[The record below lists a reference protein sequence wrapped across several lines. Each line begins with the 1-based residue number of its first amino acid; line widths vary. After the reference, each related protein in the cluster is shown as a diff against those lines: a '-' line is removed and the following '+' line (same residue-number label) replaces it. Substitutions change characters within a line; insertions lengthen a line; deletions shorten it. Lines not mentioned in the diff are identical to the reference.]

1 MPRAL
6 ARHKAQT
13 ALVIPIKLRPCDTD
27 GARFMHLQCLPK
39 NFLAVTEWPNTD
51 AAYADIAA
59 RIRAIITK
67 HPKPPTPPA
76 QLFHI
81 PYDDAHGFYFDP
93 KQHLAQLHSLL
104 GSHARVAVCG
114 LGGVGKTRLA
124 SHYASHHRADYSA
137 VLWLSALSA
146 DLFAQDYAQLA
157 LRLGGVA
164 DKHEQQCAYVYHWLS
179 THTQWLLVIDNADDP
194 ASLNSQLLQGYLPQ
208 PATGK
213 VLITSQ
219 LQTYSAERYFACTC
233 LSLHSFTD
241 QHGSQYLQQQLK
253 LADAELASA
262 RALSN
267 ALGGL
272 PLALAHACAYI
283 RATQCGLAGYLSAY
297 QQHRHALLNPENPL
311 YRSPDHDLPVYA
323 TLQLSLG
330 RLPETSIGLLQHC
343 ALLHYPDIPEEVLC
357 AALNLDEFALNTHLQ
372 PALQY
377 HLIQRD
383 PSQHSLSLHR
393 LVQQV
398 LVWAMPEA
406 DQRVLMEHL
415 VAVLDGLFPKPGKVE
430 NWPNCERLTNSGLAC
445 AQGINTYNLA
455 TVTAAHLLNQLGYY
469 LNAKAY
475 YALALPLFQQ
485 ALDIYKSVLGDNHPD
500 TATSLNNLAAL
511 YKTQGDYAQ
520 ALPLYQQALDIRKT
534 VLGDKHP
541 DTASSLNNLAALY
554 ESLGDY
560 TLALPLYQQALDIRK
575 TVLGDGH
582 PDTASSLNNLA
593 LLYKAQGDY
602 AQALPLYQ
610 QALDIRKTILG
621 DRHPNTASSLNNLAG
636 LYKSLGDYA
645 QALPLY
651 QQALDIKKTVLGDRH
666 PTTASSLNNLAGL
679 YYALGD
685 YAQALPLY
693 QQALDIRKAVL
704 GDGHPDTAGSLNN
717 LAYLYDSLGDYAQA
731 LPLYAQALKIFQ
743 QVLGEAHP
751 TTKGVAENYRLAQL
765 QAAKK

>member
-1 MPRAL
+1 M
-6 ARHKAQT
+6 
-13 ALVIPIKLRPCDTD
+13 
-27 GARFMHLQCLPK
+27 
-39 NFLAVTEWPNTD
+39 
-51 AAYADIAA
+51 
-59 RIRAIITK
+59 
-67 HPKPPTPPA
+67 
-76 QLFHI
+76 
-81 PYDDAHGFYFDP
+81 
-93 KQHLAQLHSLL
+93 
-104 GSHARVAVCG
+104 CG

-208 PATGK
+208 AATGK

-219 LQTYSAERYFACTC
+219 LQTYSAERYFACAS
-233 LSLHSFTD
+233 LSLHSFSD

-262 RALSN
+262 SALSN

-330 RLPETSIGLLQHC
+330 RLPETSISLLQHC
-343 ALLHYPDIPEEVLC
+343 ALLHYPDIPEEILC
-357 AALNLDEFALNTHLQ
+357 AALNLDEFTLNTHLQ
-372 PALQY
+372 YALQY

-398 LVWAMPEA
+398 LVWAMPVTN
-406 DQRVLMEHL
+406 QRALMEHL
-415 VAVLDGLFPKPGKVE
+415 VAVLDGLFPHVE
-430 NWPNCERLTNSGLAC
+430 LASWPTCERLVNSGLAC
-445 AQGINTYNLA
+445 AQGINTYGFA
-455 TVTAAHLLNQLGYY
+455 TVTAARLLNQLGYY
-469 LNAKAY
+469 LHVKAY
-475 YALALPLFQQ
+475 YALALPLYQQ
-485 ALDIYKSVLGDNHPD
+485 ALDIRKTVLGDGHPYTAISLNNLAGLYESLGDYPQALPLYQQALDISKTVLGYRHPD
-500 TATSLNNLAAL
+500 TAQSLNNLAAL
-511 YKTQGDYAQ
+511 YYSLGDYAQ

-534 VLGDKHP
+534 VLGDRHP
-541 DTASSLNNLAALY
+541 DTAQSLNNLAALY
-554 ESLGDY
+554 VAQGDY
-560 TLALPLYQQALDIRK
+560 ALALPLYQQALDICK
-575 TVLGDGH
+575 TV
-582 PDTASSLNNLA
+582 
-593 LLYKAQGDY
+593 
-602 AQALPLYQ
+602 
-610 QALDIRKTILG
+610 LG

-636 LYKSLGDYA
+636 LYESLGNYA

-651 QQALDIKKTVLGDRH
+651 QQALDIKKNVLGDRH
-666 PTTASSLNNLAGL
+666 PATA
-679 YYALGD
+679 
-685 YAQALPLY
+685 
-693 QQALDIRKAVL
+693 I
-704 GDGHPDTAGSLNN
+704 SLNN

-751 TTKGVAENYRLAQL
+751 KTKGVAENYRLAQL